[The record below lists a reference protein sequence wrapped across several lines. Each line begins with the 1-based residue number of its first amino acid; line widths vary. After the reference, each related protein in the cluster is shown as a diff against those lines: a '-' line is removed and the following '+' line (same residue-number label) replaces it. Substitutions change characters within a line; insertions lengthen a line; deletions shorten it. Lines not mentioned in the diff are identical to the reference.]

1 MNPFLSRNALILCG
15 LSLLA
20 VGLILGRAKFF
31 HRRVHRPMLWNI
43 VLAWIP
49 MVLVL
54 ALDATIVDAPYR
66 VADWVAVMAFTV
78 VLVLFALFLPNSTY
92 LITELDHLR
101 EPDDAIPDWYDIVA
115 VLTLTMC
122 GLLLGC
128 VSLAYVHLLLNLS
141 VVGTA
146 WSWVIVIGYLVF
158 ANFGIYIG
166 RQLRFNSWDVFVR
179 PVDLLTRTGRHL
191 FVEGHVAVALA
202 YTLVFS
208 AFTTC
213 VYLVIALSLVP

>member
-1 MNPFLSRNALILCG
+1 M
-15 LSLLA
+15 
-20 VGLILGRAKFF
+20 
-31 HRRVHRPMLWNI
+31 
-43 VLAWIP
+43 
-49 MVLVL
+49 
-54 ALDATIVDAPYR
+54 
-66 VADWVAVMAFTV
+66 
-78 VLVLFALFLPNSTY
+78 PNSTY
-92 LITELDHLR
+92 ITELDHLR
-101 EPDDAIPDWYDIVA
+101 EPDDAIPEWHDIVA

-146 WSWVIVIGYLVF
+146 WTWVIVIGYLVF

-166 RQLRFNSWDVFVR
+166 RQLRFNSWDAFVR
-179 PVDLLTRTGRHL
+179 PVDLLTRTSRHL
-191 FVEGHVAVALA
+191 FVEGHVAMALT